1 MLDTALAA
9 PDTPWLPAP
18 APAPARDE
26 APPAPSNLPLREEL
40 AARGARRAARGVKI
54 PDLRLD
60 MHVYA
65 PQSADRFVF
74 VNMQKLREGEATADG
89 LRVENITPQGAVL
102 SWQGKRFLLTKQ

>member
-1 MLDTALAA
+1 MAA
-9 PDTPWLPAP
+9 GASASPGARRGAACAFEPA
-18 APAPARDE
+18 ATR
-26 APPAPSNLPLREEL
+26 R
-40 AARGARRAARGVKI
+40 ARGARRAARGVKI